1 MGIVKYNPTSP
12 GRRGMSSNDF
22 SELTA
27 GYNVER
33 SLLAKRSNKAGRNS
47 YGRITSRFKG
57 GGHKRKYRMLDYKR
71 SKTGIPAVVDS
82 VQYDPNRTAFIA
94 LLNYVDGEKAYI
106 LAPNGLKAGDKI
118 VSVNTGSADI
128 IPGNAMPL
136 RFIPDGTMVHNVE
149 LHIGHGGQLARSAG
163 NGVQVMAKEGNYALL
178 RMPSGE
184 LRKVNINCRATV
196 GTCSNGSHSN
206 IKVGKAG
213 RNRWLGKRPHNRGV
227 AMNPVDHPMGG
238 GEGRSCGGRH
248 PTTPWGKPT
257 KGYKTRKN
265 KRTEKF
271 IVKRR
276 NSK

>member
-22 SELTA
+22 SELTE
-27 GYNVER
+27 GYSVER
-33 SLLAKRSNKAGRNS
+33 SLLLKRVNSAGRNN

-57 GGHKRKYRMLDYKR
+57 GGHKRKYRKLDYKR

-106 LAPNGLKAGDKI
+106 LAPNGIKAGDKI

-163 NGVQVMAKEGNYALL
+163 NGVQVMAKEGNSALL

-184 LRKVNINCRATV
+184 LRKVNINCRATI
-196 GTCSNGSHSN
+196 GICSNGSHSN

-213 RNRWLGKRPHNRGV
+213 RKRWHGKRPHNRGV
-227 AMNPVDHPMGG
+227 SMNPVDHPMGG